1 MSKELPFKESE
12 SKINW
17 FSHVTPTHQCP
28 ICKLPFWIER
38 TCNGSSDSMTGNK
51 ISHEIVMVIR
61 FMTLEELIQALEKI
75 SKENPEL
82 KEQKVYCQVG
92 REITYIDEL
101 NIQFEIKQNQYVSVF
116 SLEKELTEEDK
127 ALNPHKVL
135 IVS

>member
-1 MSKELPFKESE
+1 
-12 SKINW
+12 
-17 FSHVTPTHQCP
+17 
-28 ICKLPFWIER
+28 
-38 TCNGSSDSMTGNK
+38 
-51 ISHEIVMVIR
+51 
-61 FMTLEELIQALEKI
+61 MTLKKLIKALEKI

>member
-1 MSKELPFKESE
+1 
-12 SKINW
+12 
-17 FSHVTPTHQCP
+17 
-28 ICKLPFWIER
+28 
-38 TCNGSSDSMTGNK
+38 
-51 ISHEIVMVIR
+51 MVIR